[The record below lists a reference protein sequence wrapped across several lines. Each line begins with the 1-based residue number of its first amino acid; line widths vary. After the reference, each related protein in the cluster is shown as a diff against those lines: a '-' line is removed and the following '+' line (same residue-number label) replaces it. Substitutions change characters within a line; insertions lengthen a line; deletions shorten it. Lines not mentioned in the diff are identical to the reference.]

1 MPDCMHGRF
10 DAARLSPR
18 AVKTFHDLR
27 DEDAAKHYQAALA
40 LLAWVAVTAAAL
52 AGAATVALAQN
63 PPSVGERATVTPA
76 FEPENFAAAVD
87 PRADGWDTEALSERA
102 EAQLERVAAW
112 LVGPLAGGA
121 DAVPPGDVASVVDPA
136 FESAGFVPD
145 EAIARYR
152 GPAFAVD
159 TGRQGGA
166 GPRYR
171 GTDGFGRALGSLAEQ
186 LAGDRPPRADFKLY
200 SIDVGSAGFTTLTHF
215 EASAA
220 GARGVRQL
228 NAVWSIIW
236 TLPVGGGEPLI
247 LRVDVADHEV
257 TESPGGP
264 LFVDVTESAL
274 GHNPSYREQLLQPP
288 DAWLNRI
295 TKAAGYNKTG
305 WQGVS
310 VADVNGDGLDDI
322 FLPEQGGLPNRLY
335 VQNRDGTFDDRSAS
349 ASVDYLERTLAGL
362 FADLD
367 NDGDA
372 DLVLSSRPAVLVLEN
387 DGRGNF
393 ARVRHVAGDI
403 PDSNSLSAADHDG
416 DGDLDLYV
424 CAYRRAYHERGV
436 ASPVPYHDANNGGRN
451 VLLRNDGD
459 FRFVDATTEAGLD
472 INNRRFSL
480 AAAWEDHDGDG
491 DADLYVA
498 NDYGR
503 NNLYRNDGGR
513 FVDVAGEAGVEDISS
528 GMSVSWADYNRDGR
542 MDVHV
547 GNMFSAA
554 GNRITYQRKFERD
567 RQRAGAL
574 ADVQRM
580 ARGNSLFA
588 GAEGGG
594 FHDRSVEADIT
605 MGRWSWSS
613 VFADINN
620 DGWEDLVVAN
630 GNLTQTLPEDL

>member
-1 MPDCMHGRF
+1 M
-10 DAARLSPR
+10 S
-18 AVKTFHDLR
+18 AVWISRVVVVLT
-27 DEDAAKHYQAALA
+27 
-40 LLAWVAVTAAAL
+40 VAVAPAAAL
-52 AGAATVALAQN
+52 AQRGQAD
-63 PPSVGERATVTPA
+63 VTPA

-87 PRADGWDTEALSERA
+87 PRADGWDTEALSEQA
-102 EAQLERVAAW
+102 EGQLKRVAAW
-112 LVGPLAGGA
+112 LVEVAGGES
-121 DAVPPGDVASVVDPA
+121 DRVRSGDLASVVDQA
-136 FESAGFVPD
+136 FESAGFVP
-145 EAIARYR
+145 EELSPRYR
-152 GPAFAVD
+152 GPAFAVE
-159 TGRQGGA
+159 TGSTGGA
-166 GPRYR
+166 GVGYR
-171 GTDGFGRALGSLAEQ
+171 GAEGFEGALGALAER

-200 SIDVGSAGFTTLTHF
+200 SIDTGSAAFTTRAYL

-220 GARGVRQL
+220 GAAGSRQL
-228 NAVWSIIW
+228 NAVWSATW
-236 TLPVGGGEPLI
+236 TLPVIDAEPLL
-247 LRVDVADHEV
+247 LRVEIADYEE
-257 TESPGGP
+257 TEAPRGP
-264 LFVDVTESAL
+264 LFVDVTQGAV

-310 VADVNGDGLDDI
+310 VADVNGDGLDDL

-335 VQNRDGTFDDRSAS
+335 VQNRDGTFDDRSA
-349 ASVDYLERTLAGL
+349 AAAVDYLERALAGL
-362 FADLD
+362 FVDLD
-367 NDGDA
+367 NDGDP

-387 DGRGNF
+387 DGRGGF
-393 ARVRHVAGDI
+393 ARVRYVAGDI
-403 PDSNSLSAADHDG
+403 PDSNSLSAADYDN

-424 CAYRRAYHERGV
+424 CAYRRAYDERGV

-451 VLLRNDGD
+451 VLLRNEGG
-459 FRFVDATTEAGLD
+459 FRFVDATAEVGLD
-472 INNRRFSL
+472 VNNRRFSL
-480 AAAWEDHDGDG
+480 AASWEDVDGDG

-503 NNLYRNDGGR
+503 NNLYRNDGGS
-513 FVDVAGEAGVEDISS
+513 FVDVAGAVGVEDISS

-542 MDVHV
+542 VDVYV

-567 RQRAGAL
+567 RQRAGPL
-574 ADVQRM
+574 AEVQRM

-588 GAEGGG
+588 GADGGG
-594 FHDRSVEADIT
+594 FVDRSVEANVT

-630 GNLTQTLPEDL
+630 GNLTQTLPDDL

>member
-1 MPDCMHGRF
+1 M
-10 DAARLSPR
+10 S
-18 AVKTFHDLR
+18 AVRIFRVVVVLT
-27 DEDAAKHYQAALA
+27 LA
-40 LLAWVAVTAAAL
+40 VVPAAAL
-52 AGAATVALAQN
+52 AQSGQA
-63 PPSVGERATVTPA
+63 EVTPA
-76 FEPENFAAAVD
+76 FEPEDFAAAVD

-102 EAQLERVAAW
+102 EAQLKRIAAW
-112 LVGPLAGGA
+112 LVELAGDGD
-121 DAVPPGDVASVVDPA
+121 DAALSGDAGSVVDQA
-136 FESAGFVPD
+136 FESAGFVP
-145 EAIARYR
+145 ESLAARYE
-152 GPAFAVD
+152 GPAFTVRAGD
-159 TGRQGGA
+159 AGRAGA
-166 GPRYR
+166 AYR
-171 GTDGFGRALGSLAEQ
+171 GASGFTRALGALAGR

-200 SIDVGSAGFTTLTHF
+200 SIDAGSEGFTTLAYF
-215 EASAA
+215 EAAA
-220 GARGVRQL
+220 GAGGGFRQV
-228 NAVWSIIW
+228 NAVWSTVW
-236 TLPVGGGEPLI
+236 RLPAGGAGEPLL
-247 LRVDVADHEV
+247 LRVEVADYEE
-257 TESPGGP
+257 TSTPRRP
-264 LFVDVTESAL
+264 LFVDVTEAAV

-295 TKAAGYNKTG
+295 TKASGYNKTG

-310 VADVNGDGLDDI
+310 VADVNGDGLEDI

-335 VQNRDGTFDDRSAS
+335 VQNREGTFDDRSAE
-349 ASVDYLERTLAGL
+349 AAVDFLERALAGL
-362 FADLD
+362 FVDLD
-367 NDGDA
+367 NDGDP

-387 DGRGNF
+387 DGSGGF
-393 ARVRHVAGDI
+393 ARVRHIAGDI
-403 PDSNSLSAADHDG
+403 PDSNSLSAADYDN

-424 CAYRRAYHERGV
+424 CAYRRAYDDRGV

-451 VLLRNDGD
+451 VLLRNDGG
-459 FRFVDATTEAGLD
+459 FRFVDATAGAGLD
-472 INNRRFSL
+472 VNNRRFSL
-480 AAAWEDHDGDG
+480 AASWEDVDGDG
-491 DADLYVA
+491 DQDLYVA

-542 MDVHV
+542 MDVYV

-567 RQRAGAL
+567 RQRAGPL
-574 ADVQRM
+574 AEVQRM

-594 FHDRSVEADIT
+594 FLDRSVDANVT

-630 GNLTQTLPEDL
+630 GNLTQTLPDDL

>member
-1 MPDCMHGRF
+1 M
-10 DAARLSPR
+10 S
-18 AVKTFHDLR
+18 AVWISR
-27 DEDAAKHYQAALA
+27 VVVAL
-40 LLAWVAVTAAAL
+40 TAAVL
-52 AGAATVALAQN
+52 PAATLAQ
-63 PPSVGERATVTPA
+63 SRQAEVTPA
-76 FEPENFAAAVD
+76 FEPEDFAAAVD

-112 LVGPLAGGA
+112 LVEVAGGRA
-121 DAVPPGDVASVVDPA
+121 EAVASGDVASVVDQA
-136 FESAGFVPD
+136 FESPGFVPV
-145 EAIARYR
+145 ELTSRYL
-152 GPAFAVD
+152 GTAFAVESGSVSGAD
-159 TGRQGGA
+159 TA
-166 GPRYR
+166 YR
-171 GTDGFGRALGSLAEQ
+171 GAEGFGRALGSLAER

-200 SIDVGSAGFTTLTHF
+200 SVDAGSAGFVTMAYF
-215 EASAA
+215 EASVA
-220 GARGVRQL
+220 GAGGSRQL
-228 NAVWSIIW
+228 NAVWSTVW
-236 TLPVGGGEPLI
+236 RLPADAAGEPLL
-247 LRVDVADHEV
+247 LRVDVADYEE
-257 TESPGGP
+257 TSTPRDS
-264 LFVDVTESAL
+264 LFVDVTEAAV

-305 WQGVS
+305 WQGLS

-335 VQNRDGTFDDRSAS
+335 VQNREGAFDDRSAE
-349 ASVDYLERTLAGL
+349 AAVDFLERALAGL
-362 FADLD
+362 FVDLD
-367 NDGDA
+367 NDGDP

-387 DGRGNF
+387 DGRGRF
-393 ARVRHVAGDI
+393 ARVRHVAGNV
-403 PDSNSLSAADHDG
+403 PDSNSLSAADYDG

-424 CAYRRAYHERGV
+424 CAYRRAYDERGV

-459 FRFVDATTEAGLD
+459 FRFVDATAETGLD
-472 INNRRFSL
+472 VNNRRFSL
-480 AAAWEDHDGDG
+480 AASWEDVDGDG

-542 MDVHV
+542 MDVYV

-567 RQRAGAL
+567 RQRAGPL
-574 ADVQRM
+574 AEVQRM

-588 GAEGGG
+588 GASDGV
-594 FHDRSVEADIT
+594 FLDRSVEAGVT

-630 GNLTQTLPEDL
+630 GNLTQTLPDDL

>member
-1 MPDCMHGRF
+1 M
-10 DAARLSPR
+10 L
-18 AVKTFHDLR
+18 T
-27 DEDAAKHYQAALA
+27 
-40 LLAWVAVTAAAL
+40 VAVAPAAAL
-52 AGAATVALAQN
+52 AQSRQADI
-63 PPSVGERATVTPA
+63 TPA

-87 PRADGWDTEALSERA
+87 PRADGWDTEALSEQA
-102 EAQLERVAAW
+102 EAQLKRVAAW
-112 LVGPLAGGA
+112 LVEVSAGVA
-121 DAVPPGDVASVVDPA
+121 DAVPSGDVTSVVDHA

-145 EAIARYR
+145 ELIARYR
-152 GPAFAVD
+152 GPAFAVE
-159 TGRQGGA
+159 TASPGGA
-166 GPRYR
+166 DVRYR
-171 GTDGFGRALGSLAEQ
+171 GADGFRRALGALAER
-186 LAGDRPPRADFKLY
+186 LAGERPPRADFKLY
-200 SIDVGSAGFTTLTHF
+200 SIDVGSDGFTTLAYL

-220 GARGVRQL
+220 GAAGSRQL
-228 NAVWSIIW
+228 NAVWSAIW
-236 TLPVGGGEPLI
+236 TLPAGDAEPLL
-247 LRVDVADHEV
+247 LRVGVADYEE
-257 TESPGGP
+257 TEALRGP
-264 LFVDVTESAL
+264 LFVDVTESAV

-335 VQNRDGTFDDRSAS
+335 VQNPNGTFDDRSA
-349 ASVDYLERTLAGL
+349 AAAVDYLERALAGL
-362 FADLD
+362 FVDLD
-367 NDGDA
+367 NDGDP
-372 DLVLSSRPAVLVLEN
+372 DLVLSSRPAMLVLEN
-387 DGRGNF
+387 DGGGGF
-393 ARVRHVAGDI
+393 ARVRYVAGDI
-403 PDSNSLSAADHDG
+403 PDSNSLSAADYDG

-424 CAYRRAYHERGV
+424 CAYRRAYDERGV

-451 VLLRNDGD
+451 VLLRNDGG
-459 FRFVDATTEAGLD
+459 FRFVDATAEAGLD
-472 INNRRFSL
+472 RNNRRFSL
-480 AAAWEDHDGDG
+480 AASWEDYDGDG

-513 FVDVAGEAGVEDISS
+513 FVDVAGDAGVEDISS

-542 MDVHV
+542 MDVYV

-567 RQRAGAL
+567 RQRAGPL
-574 ADVQRM
+574 AEVQRM

-588 GAEGGG
+588 GADGGD
-594 FHDRSVEADIT
+594 FVDRSVQADVT

-630 GNLTQTLPEDL
+630 GNLTQTLPDDL

>member
-1 MPDCMHGRF
+1 M
-10 DAARLSPR
+10 S
-18 AVKTFHDLR
+18 AVWISRVVVVLT
-27 DEDAAKHYQAALA
+27 
-40 LLAWVAVTAAAL
+40 VAVAPAAAL
-52 AGAATVALAQN
+52 AQSGQAD
-63 PPSVGERATVTPA
+63 VTPA

-87 PRADGWDTEALSERA
+87 PRADGWDTEALSEQA
-102 EAQLERVAAW
+102 EAQLKRVAAW
-112 LVGPLAGGA
+112 LVEVAGGES
-121 DAVPPGDVASVVDPA
+121 DRVRSGDLASVVDQA
-136 FESAGFVPD
+136 FESAGFVP
-145 EAIARYR
+145 EELSPRYR
-152 GPAFAVD
+152 GPAFAVE
-159 TGRQGGA
+159 TGSTGGA
-166 GPRYR
+166 GVGYR
-171 GTDGFGRALGSLAEQ
+171 GAEGFEGALGALAER

-200 SIDVGSAGFTTLTHF
+200 SIDTGSAGFTTRAHL

-220 GARGVRQL
+220 GAAGSRQL
-228 NAVWSIIW
+228 NAVWSATW
-236 TLPVGGGEPLI
+236 TLPVIDAEPLL
-247 LRVDVADHEV
+247 LRVEIADYEE
-257 TESPGGP
+257 TEAPRGP
-264 LFVDVTESAL
+264 LFVDVTQGAV

-310 VADVNGDGLDDI
+310 VADVNGDGLDDL

-335 VQNRDGTFDDRSAS
+335 VQNRDGTFDDRSA
-349 ASVDYLERTLAGL
+349 AAAVDYLERALAGL
-362 FADLD
+362 FVDLD
-367 NDGDA
+367 NDGDP

-387 DGRGNF
+387 DGRGGF
-393 ARVRHVAGDI
+393 ARVRYVAGDI
-403 PDSNSLSAADHDG
+403 PDSNSLSAADYDN

-424 CAYRRAYHERGV
+424 CAYRRAYDERGV

-451 VLLRNDGD
+451 VLLRNEGG
-459 FRFVDATTEAGLD
+459 FRFVDATAEVGLD
-472 INNRRFSL
+472 VNNRRFSL
-480 AAAWEDHDGDG
+480 AASWEDVDGDG

-503 NNLYRNDGGR
+503 NNLYRNDGGS
-513 FVDVAGEAGVEDISS
+513 FVDVAGAVGVEDISS

-542 MDVHV
+542 MDVYV

-567 RQRAGAL
+567 RQRAGPL
-574 ADVQRM
+574 AEVQRM

-588 GAEGGG
+588 GADGGG
-594 FHDRSVEADIT
+594 FVDRSVEANVT

-630 GNLTQTLPEDL
+630 GNLTQTLPDDL

>member
-1 MPDCMHGRF
+1 M
-10 DAARLSPR
+10 S
-18 AVKTFHDLR
+18 AVRIFRVVVVLT
-27 DEDAAKHYQAALA
+27 LA
-40 LLAWVAVTAAAL
+40 VVPAAAL
-52 AGAATVALAQN
+52 AQSGQA
-63 PPSVGERATVTPA
+63 EITPA
-76 FEPENFAAAVD
+76 FEPVDFAVAVD
-87 PRADGWDTEALSERA
+87 PRADGWDTEALSEQA
-102 EAQLERVAAW
+102 EAQLKRVAGW
-112 LVGPLAGGA
+112 LAEVAAGGA
-121 DAVPPGDVASVVDPA
+121 DAVPSGDVASVVDQA
-136 FESAGFVPD
+136 FESPGFVPG
-145 EAIARYR
+145 ELAARYR
-152 GPAFAVD
+152 GPAFAVES
-159 TGRQGGA
+159 GSVSGA
-166 GPRYR
+166 DSAYR
-171 GTDGFGRALGSLAEQ
+171 GAEGFGRALVALAGR

-200 SIDVGSAGFTTLTHF
+200 SIDAGSEGFTTLAYF
-215 EASAA
+215 EAAA
-220 GARGVRQL
+220 GAGGGFRQV
-228 NAVWSIIW
+228 NAVWSTVW
-236 TLPVGGGEPLI
+236 RLPAGGGEPLL
-247 LRVDVADHEV
+247 LRVEVADYEE
-257 TESPGGP
+257 TSTPRRP
-264 LFVDVTESAL
+264 LFVDVTEAAV

-295 TKAAGYNKTG
+295 TKASGYNKTG

-335 VQNRDGTFDDRSAS
+335 VQNRKGTFDDRSAE
-349 ASVDYLERTLAGL
+349 AAVDFLERALAGL
-362 FADLD
+362 FVDLD
-367 NDGDA
+367 NDGDP

-387 DGRGNF
+387 DGGGGF
-393 ARVRHVAGDI
+393 ARVRHIAGDI
-403 PDSNSLSAADHDG
+403 PDSNSLSAADYDN

-424 CAYRRAYHERGV
+424 CAYRRAYDERGV

-451 VLLRNDGD
+451 VLLRNDGG
-459 FRFVDATTEAGLD
+459 FRFVDATAGAGLD
-472 INNRRFSL
+472 VNNRRFSL
-480 AAAWEDHDGDG
+480 AASWEDIDGDG
-491 DADLYVA
+491 DPDLYVA

-542 MDVHV
+542 MDVYV

-567 RQRAGAL
+567 RQRAGPL
-574 ADVQRM
+574 AEVQRM

-594 FHDRSVEADIT
+594 FLDRSVDANVT

-630 GNLTQTLPEDL
+630 GNLTQTLPDDL